1 MALLPDL
8 STNPALGLFAPDELL
23 AHYASWLDE
32 VGAVGG
38 ADAHARSGAAPVYLD
53 SGPSEAGAH
62 ELEVFVTCPRKYGY
76 IYGMGGARKTGG
88 AGAPPQRFIVP
99 LILGTMTHI
108 LMAHWSAKI
117 AARQARGFRYVWTVK
132 DPTETE
138 PPEYAERVVTDP
150 EEILDPVHAASIYA
164 GQIITA
170 GISPDPWKVAHLLS
184 RAFVAWEAWVAYET
198 PKLAGWEIV
207 GVETPYVV
215 EVPLKGGRKRRT
227 SVRVDRTMQQV
238 VSRKVVF
245 DDHKTAAA
253 PDGPMVAYYQISG
266 QVSLLRALG
275 RTLFGGTFG
284 GVHLNI
290 IDVSGKKKMQRVAA
304 LPAPALDRY
313 AGLRVIEIGQEIARL
328 RASGVPPH
336 LWRTAQ
342 SYTACSGR
350 EPCEFWQRCCFGEEA
365 WQRILAQKSA
375 RAS

>member
-8 STNPALGLFAPDELL
+8 SANPEIGLFAPDDLL

-32 VGAVGG
+32 VGALGG
-38 ADAHARSGAAPVYLD
+38 PDAHARSGAAPLYLD

-76 IYGMGGARKTGG
+76 IYGMGGPRKTGG
-88 AGAPPQRFIVP
+88 AGAPPQRYIQP
-99 LILGTMTHI
+99 LILGTMVHI
-108 LMAHWSAKI
+108 LLAHWNAKR
-117 AARQARGFRYVWTVK
+117 AAQQERGFRYVWTVR
-132 DPTETE
+132 DPTDTE

-150 EEILDPVHAASIYA
+150 EEILDPVHAASIYT
-164 GQIITA
+164 GQLIAAQIT
-170 GISPDPWKVAHLLS
+170 PDPWKLAHLLA
-184 RAFVAWEAWVAYET
+184 RAFVAYEAWVAYET
-198 PKLAGWEIV
+198 PRLAGWEIV

-215 EVPLKGGRKRRT
+215 QVPLKGGKTRRV
-227 SVRVDRTMQQV
+227 SVRADRTLQQV
-238 VSRKVVF
+238 STRKVVF

-275 RTLFGGTFG
+275 RTLFKGQFG

-290 IDVSGKKKMQRVAA
+290 VDVSGQKKMQRIAA
-304 LPAPALDRY
+304 LPAPALDQY
-313 AGLRVIEIGQEIARL
+313 AGMRVIEIGQEIARL

-350 EPCEFWQRCCFGEEA
+350 EPCEFWHRCCFGEEA
-365 WQRILAQKSA
+365 WQRILAQKSST
-375 RAS
+375 RS